1 MRWTLGSAAISLVV
15 KLVNC
20 GVEVGYVQDRD
31 FSLTPLGPLKRFLA
45 RNPLF
50 FAADLMRGKVVGVS
64 YMSGLLL
71 NELGYDMKSAV
82 LALDEGESD
91 FQT

>member
-1 MRWTLGSAAISLVV
+1 
-15 KLVNC
+15 
-20 GVEVGYVQDRD
+20 
-31 FSLTPLGPLKRFLA
+31 
-45 RNPLF
+45 
-50 FAADLMRGKVVGVS
+50 MRGKVVGVS